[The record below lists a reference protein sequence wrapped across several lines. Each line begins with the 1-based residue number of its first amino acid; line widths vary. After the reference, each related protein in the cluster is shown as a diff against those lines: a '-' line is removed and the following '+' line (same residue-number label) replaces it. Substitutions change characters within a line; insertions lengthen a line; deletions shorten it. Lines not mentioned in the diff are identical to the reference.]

1 MGVSYLGNS
10 PDDGR
15 ENLEGGVLETAG
27 KELQLLGRVYPL
39 TTQEALNL
47 ARYVTQSSPLV
58 PANLSGKTTGRG
70 RAGAAAA
77 RGAAPAAGAAAAA
90 GAGCAILGT
99 RATKKE
105 RLEPQTSILPLPP
118 I

>member
-1 MGVSYLGNS
+1 M
-10 PDDGR
+10 
-15 ENLEGGVLETAG
+15 E
-27 KELQLLGRVYPL
+27 
-39 TTQEALNL
+39 EALNL

-58 PANLSGKTTGRG
+58 PANSSGKTTGRG

-90 GAGCAILGT
+90 GAGCAILET

-105 RLEPQTSILPLPP
+105 GLEL
-118 I
+118 